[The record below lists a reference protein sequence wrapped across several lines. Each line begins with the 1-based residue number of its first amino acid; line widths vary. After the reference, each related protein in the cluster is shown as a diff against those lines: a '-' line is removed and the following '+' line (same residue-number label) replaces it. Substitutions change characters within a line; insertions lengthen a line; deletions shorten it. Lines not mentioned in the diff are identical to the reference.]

1 MRDMKVASPEGR
13 HSKDADEEMN
23 GTGKL
28 NEIKDWAIYG
38 NTKEG

>member
-1 MRDMKVASPEGR
+1 MKVASPEGR
-13 HSKDADEEMN
+13 HSKDVDEERN

-28 NEIKDWAIYG
+28 IEIKDWAIHG